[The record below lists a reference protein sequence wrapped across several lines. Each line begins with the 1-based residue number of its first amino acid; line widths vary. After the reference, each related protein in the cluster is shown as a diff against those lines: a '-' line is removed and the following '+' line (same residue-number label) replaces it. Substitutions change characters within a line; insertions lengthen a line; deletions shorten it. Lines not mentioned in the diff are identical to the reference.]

1 LVSTKWYKL
10 KQMKARLKGTQQE
23 EVTRLS
29 DMKKGQ
35 FAVVTSEEGKG
46 SLLYR
51 PNSYVYAVDLTAN
64 LQPWPTSSDAAYG
77 FNPEVR
83 ILKAG
88 ELIEIVE

>member
-1 LVSTKWYKL
+1 MSTKWYKL
-10 KQMKARLKGTQQE
+10 KQMKARLKSTQE
-23 EVTRLS
+23 EEFTRLS

-46 SLLYR
+46 SILYR

-64 LQPWPTSSDAAYG
+64 FPSWPTSLDAAYG

-83 ILKAG
+83 ILRAG
-88 ELIEIVE
+88 ELVEIVG